1 MPNQKLETLLN
12 LALEI
17 EETQRQ
23 KSGQLGVGFYEDTGV
38 RE

>member
-17 EETQRQ
+17 EESEVQRR
-23 KSGQLGVGFYEDTGV
+23 Y
-38 RE
+38 RETAK